1 MATTRPDWADPPA
14 ASAPRALDEDELARY
29 PLRQS
34 LAAAPETLAALRRSG
49 LLEWLSK
56 PECCLLV
63 DDEDRIT
70 ICAAHED
77 ALEQAVAFIVQA
89 HGASVKLDAPQVYGV
104 PDRQGGRPLQ
114 PLMFVRAQV
123 PRVQAVRALE
133 ELVRRHAI
141 ILENDLQTDCVVLR
155 AEVRLA
161 DLLGYP
167 AFLRELTSGTAA
179 LWIWLLRYAP
189 ERA

>member
-1 MATTRPDWADPPA
+1 MATTRPERAGLPA
-14 ASAPRALDEDELARY
+14 ASARRARDDDELARY

-34 LAAAPETLAALRRSG
+34 LTAAPETLAALRRSG
-49 LLEWLSK
+49 LLEWLTK

-77 ALEQAVAFIVQA
+77 ALEQAVAFIMQA
-89 HGASVKLDAPQVYGV
+89 HGASVKLDAPQVHGV
-104 PDRQGGRPLQ
+104 PDHQGGGPLQ

-123 PRVQAVRALE
+123 PRAHAAQALE
-133 ELVRRHAI
+133 ELVRRHANV
-141 ILENDLQTDCVVLR
+141 LENDLQTDCVVLR

-167 AFLRELTSGTAA
+167 VFLRELTGGTAA

-189 ERA
+189 GRA